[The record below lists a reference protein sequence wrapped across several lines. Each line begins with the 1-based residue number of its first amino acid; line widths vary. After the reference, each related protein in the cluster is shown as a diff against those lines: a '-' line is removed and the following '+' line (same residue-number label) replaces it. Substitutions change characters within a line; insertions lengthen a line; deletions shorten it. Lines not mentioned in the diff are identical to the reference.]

1 MRLLNLKT
9 LKRHKIKCN
18 ASTVIQSCILEAYI
32 YIYIFFGIIWDI
44 LMWIVDDIVNLLV

>member
-1 MRLLNLKT
+1 MRFLNLKT

-32 YIYIFFGIIWDI
+32 YIFFGIIWDI